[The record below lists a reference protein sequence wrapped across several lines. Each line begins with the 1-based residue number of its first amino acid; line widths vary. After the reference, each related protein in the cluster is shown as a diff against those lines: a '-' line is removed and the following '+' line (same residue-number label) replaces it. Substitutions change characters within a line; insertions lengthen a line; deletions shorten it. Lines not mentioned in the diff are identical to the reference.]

1 MRLKTP
7 PGARGVSL
15 LLEVLFG
22 FGLFAVALLL
32 VFGLFPTSHR
42 ATTSTKNLAIASDL
56 AREFME
62 QELANDFGSIASRP
76 PVDIPVPVTV
86 NGVASQTTFTVGVDV
101 FPEAPGAPP
110 NNFERKRVL
119 VTVTWPEG
127 TGAIR
132 STRLESYAIQ

>member
-1 MRLKTP
+1 M
-7 PGARGVSL
+7 SL

-22 FGLFAVALLL
+22 FGLFATALLL

-62 QELANDFGSIASRP
+62 QELANDFSTISTRP
-76 PVDIPVPVTV
+76 AVDIPVPVTV
-86 NGVASQTTFTVGVDV
+86 NGVSSQTTFTVVVEV
-101 FPEAPGAPP
+101 FPEAAGAAPD
-110 NNFERKRVL
+110 NFERKRVL

-127 TGAIR
+127 TGATR
-132 STRLESYAIQ
+132 TTRLESYAIQ